1 MIRLRKYNLICMALL
16 MLLGSLNVFAQQKH
30 ALLIGISDYGNPK
43 DEIGKWR
50 NLNGANDVKILTP
63 ILTRQGFR
71 VTSLVDSKATYS
83 AILKKIDGLIKICR
97 NGDWVFLHFSM
108 HGQPFEDL
116 NGDEKDGWDEAL
128 IPVDAKMKY
137 QKGIY
142 EGQKHLLDDTLGKYC
157 DKIRTKIGTT
167 GVLYVVVDAC
177 HSGTCSHGDD
187 DYIRGVHD
195 GFSPSKKEY
204 KADRRRETND
214 YFRVSTKRG
223 QSPVTFLEACRSYQ
237 RNIEIWDTISKT
249 RYGSLSFYV
258 AQALKRYKID
268 KTDKWIKAVKEGM
281 ETDTRLR
288 KQNMVIETSK

>member
-1 MIRLRKYNLICMALL
+1 MKTSCKLIIFMTLL
-16 MLLGSLNVFAQQKH
+16 SLWRTQTTYAQQKQ
-30 ALLIGISDYGNPK
+30 ALLVGISDYGNPK
-43 DEIGKWR
+43 EEIGKWA
-50 NLNGANDVKILTP
+50 NLHGANDVRILTP
-63 ILTRQGFR
+63 LLRKQGFT

-83 AILKKIDGLIKICR
+83 AILKELDCLARNCQYGDLI
-97 NGDWVFLHFSM
+97 FLQFSM

-116 NGDEKDGWDEAL
+116 NGDENDGWDEAL

-137 QKGIY
+137 QKGVY
-142 EGQKHLLDDTLGKYC
+142 EGQKHLLDDTFGKYC

-167 GVLYVVVDAC
+167 GMLYVVIDAC
-177 HSGTCSHGDD
+177 HCGTSSRGND